1 VEFPEPANVDDML
14 EFLRANISRNRL
26 AAVVQLPEPTLMM
39 RGTRLSGLPMGV
51 RDELQGHNV
60 QQRTGRNLLRTSVAT
75 PWALNG
81 SASLKLKVKP

>member
-1 VEFPEPANVDDML
+1 
-14 EFLRANISRNRL
+14 
-26 AAVVQLPEPTLMM
+26 
-39 RGTRLSGLPMGV
+39 MGV